1 MAARLLGPTLRATL
15 CTPSLERSIKAWEGS
30 LHQHVH
36 TRGQLDAVR
45 ATLLNAPGMAG
56 APFALLANE
65 LDEPW
70 LELIE
75 NPATKALDPF
85 AHSGWFSLEIC
96 VADVDA
102 LRPTIDES
110 LFKVI
115 GEPANLEMSDNIRA
129 MQVIGPA
136 GEVLYLTE
144 IKAPVP
150 PFDLPTARCVVDR
163 LFIPVILA
171 SDRSETAAVYEQ
183 LNGQDGM
190 KFDTRITVIN
200 RARGLEISTQHPVCA
215 QQLAGSNLIEIDQLD
230 SLQTRKGTGDNLPS
244 GIIAITFAVETL
256 PEDHPGQVIR
266 GGLFA
271 GRKTACLRGEAG
283 EWIELIE

>member
-1 MAARLLGPTLRATL
+1 MA
-15 CTPSLERSIKAWEGS
+15 
-30 LHQHVH
+30 
-36 TRGQLDAVR
+36 D
-45 ATLLNAPGMAG
+45 

-65 LDEPW
+65 LGEAW

-85 AHSGWFSLEIC
+85 SHSGWFSLEIC

-102 LRPTIDES
+102 LRPAIDES

-150 PFDLPTARCVVDR
+150 PFDLPTARCLVDR

-171 SDRSETAAVYEQ
+171 TDRSKTAAVYER

-190 KFDTRITVIN
+190 KFDTKITVIN

-230 SLQTRKGTGDNLPS
+230 SLQPRSGTGHKLPS
-244 GIIAITFAVETL
+244 GIVAITFAVRAL
-256 PEDHPGQVIR
+256 PKDLPSQDIKD
-266 GGLFA
+266 GLFA
-271 GRKTACLRGEAG
+271 GSKTACLRGEAG
-283 EWIELIE
+283 ELIEMIE

>member
-1 MAARLLGPTLRATL
+1 LAARLLGPTLRATL
-15 CTPSLERSIKAWEGS
+15 CTPSLERSIEAWEGS
-30 LHQHVH
+30 LHHHVH
-36 TRGQLDAVR
+36 SRGQLDAAR
-45 ATLLNAPGMAG
+45 AALLHAPGMAG

-65 LDEPW
+65 LGEPW

-75 NPATKALDPF
+75 NPAAKPLDPF

-102 LRPTIDES
+102 LRPTLDES

-150 PFDLPTARCVVDR
+150 PFDLPTARCAVDR

-171 SDRSETAAVYEQ
+171 NDRSETATIYEQ
-183 LNGQDGM
+183 LNGHDGM
-190 KFDTRITVIN
+190 KFETKITVIN

-230 SLQTRKGTGDNLPS
+230 SLQTRAGTGDKLPS
-244 GIIAITFAVETL
+244 GIVAITFAVKEL
-256 PEDHPGQVIR
+256 PQHQTGQNIKD
-266 GGLFA
+266 GLFA
-271 GRKTACLRGEAG
+271 GRKTVCLRGEAG
-283 EWIELIE
+283 ELIELIE